1 MKAITMPT
9 STSPLDPIEPNG
21 MTVGPQ
27 LATGTVCGRA
37 GAWFFVRRSGNGNDN
52 RNGNEHRDLRAQLA
66 PSCLLQPEDGELVLL
81 CLTPELS
88 STEVRDGMPA
98 LPCRQH
104 ILAVLSRVDA
114 DRSSVLLPGGVRLAT
129 QADSLRIEGREI
141 ELAATAGLK
150 ARTPQLTVDAVRADL
165 RFGHVN
171 ASAGSF
177 IACIGELQLLAR
189 KLSTQVDRLLQKA
202 RNSFRTV
209 EELDDLRAGRTRWEV
224 DGHAQLH
231 ARQTTLL
238 AEGVVK
244 IDGQRIDLG

>member
-9 STSPLDPIEPNG
+9 SNSPLAAIEPHG
-21 MTVGPQ
+21 AAAGPQ

-37 GAWFFVRRSGNGNDN
+37 DAWFFVRRTENGNGN
-52 RNGNEHRDLRAQLA
+52 GHRELRAQIA
-66 PSCLLQPEDGELVLL
+66 PSCLLQPEDGDLVLM
-81 CLTPELS
+81 CMTPELP
-88 STEVRDGMPA
+88 STEVRDGMHA

-104 ILAVLSRVDA
+104 ILAVLARADA
-114 DRSSVLLPGGVRLAT
+114 DRASVLLPGGVRLDT

-141 ELAATAGLK
+141 ELAAAAGLK
-150 ARTPQLTVDAVRADL
+150 ARTPQLMIEAVRGDL
-165 RFGHVN
+165 RFGRAN

-177 IACIGELQLLAR
+177 IACIGELQLFAR
-189 KLSTQVDRLLQKA
+189 KLSTQVDRLLLKA

-209 EELDDLRAGRTRWEV
+209 AELDDLHAGRTRWEIE
-224 DGHAQLH
+224 GHAQLH
-231 ARQTTLL
+231 ARQATLL

>member
-1 MKAITMPT
+1 MKAITMPLSE
-9 STSPLDPIEPNG
+9 STRTAAAPQGS
-21 MTVGPQ
+21 TVGPR

-37 GAWFFVRRSGNGNDN
+37 GAWFFMREND
-52 RNGNEHRDLRAQLA
+52 RAIDDDAAPQDLRAQLA
-66 PSCLLQPEDGELVLL
+66 PSCLLQPEIGDVVLL
-81 CLTPELS
+81 CLAPEMP
-88 STEVRDGMPA
+88 STAVRNGTHA

-114 DRSSVLLPGGVRLAT
+114 AQSSVMLPGGVRFAT
-129 QADSLRIEGREI
+129 QAGSLRVEGHEI
-141 ELAATAGLK
+141 ELAASAALK
-150 ARTPQLTVDAVRADL
+150 ARTPQLTIEAVRGDL
-165 RFGHVN
+165 RFGHAN
-171 ASAGSF
+171 ASAGS
-177 IACIGELQLLAR
+177 ITACIGELQLFAR
-189 KLSTQVDRLLQKA
+189 KLATQVDRLLLKA

-209 EELDDLRAGRTRWEV
+209 AELDDLHAGRTRWEV